1 HISIHSNKP
10 ALAGRQEK
18 PVSQPYSDSASD
30 HVIAAYDDIALYD
43 GVRTK
48 RVLAFFIDYA
58 IVLALCVPMAILV
71 FFIGIFT
78 LGPGFFLYPILFLLV
93 ALPYIGL
100 SMGGPNQA
108 TPGMRMMGIRIA
120 RLDGRPVDFMLA
132 VVHGVLF
139 WALNAIL
146 TPFILLATLVL
157 DRKRTVH

>member
-1 HISIHSNKP
+1 M
-10 ALAGRQEK
+10 
-18 PVSQPYSDSASD
+18 SQPIRENADNHAMG
-30 HVIAAYDDIALYD
+30 AYDDIALYD

-58 IVLALCVPMAILV
+58 IVLALCVPVAILI

-78 LGPGFFLYPILFLLV
+78 LGLGFFLYPLLFLLV
-93 ALPYIGL
+93 AIPYIGL

-108 TPGMRMMGIRIA
+108 TPGMRVMGIRLA

-139 WALNAIL
+139 WALNAVL

-157 DRKRTVH
+157 DRKQTVHDWLLGTVVVRS

>member
-1 HISIHSNKP
+1 MSRP
-10 ALAGRQEK
+10 F
-18 PVSQPYSDSASD
+18 PDSTAEPTMG
-30 HVIAAYDDIALYD
+30 AYDDIALYD

-58 IVLALCVPMAILV
+58 IVLALCVPVAVLI

-78 LGPGFFLYPILFLLV
+78 LGLGFFLYPILFLLV
-93 ALPYIGL
+93 ALPYVGL

-108 TPGMRMMGIRIA
+108 TPGMRMMGVRLV

-146 TPFILLATLVL
+146 TPFILLATLAL
-157 DRKRTVH
+157 NRKQTVHDWLLGTVVVRG

>member
-1 HISIHSNKP
+1 M
-10 ALAGRQEK
+10 
-18 PVSQPYSDSASD
+18 SQPFPDSANDPS
-30 HVIAAYDDIALYD
+30 IGTYDDIALYD

-58 IVLALCVPMAILV
+58 IVLALCVPVAILI

-78 LGPGFFLYPILFLLV
+78 LGLGFFLYPLLFLLV
-93 ALPYIGL
+93 AIPYIGM

-108 TPGMRMMGIRIA
+108 TPGMRMMGIRVA

-139 WALNAIL
+139 WALNAVL

-157 DRKRTVH
+157 DRKQTVHDWLLGTVVVRS

>member
-1 HISIHSNKP
+1 MSRP
-10 ALAGRQEK
+10 MPDTL
-18 PVSQPYSDSASD
+18 DDASMSR
-30 HVIAAYDDIALYD
+30 YDDIALYD

-58 IVLALCVPMAILV
+58 IVLALCVPVAILI

-78 LGPGFFLYPILFLLV
+78 LGLGFFLYPILFLLV
-93 ALPYIGL
+93 AIPYIGM

-108 TPGMRMMGIRIA
+108 TPGMRVMDIRVA
-120 RLDGRPVDFMLA
+120 RLDGRQVDFMLA

-139 WALNAIL
+139 WALNAVL

-157 DRKRTVH
+157 DRKQTVHDWLLGTVVVRNRID

>member
-1 HISIHSNKP
+1 M
-10 ALAGRQEK
+10 
-18 PVSQPYSDSASD
+18 SQPIRESAENHAMGD
-30 HVIAAYDDIALYD
+30 YDDIALYD

-58 IVLALCVPMAILV
+58 IVLALCVPVAILI

-78 LGPGFFLYPILFLLV
+78 LGLGFFLYPLLFLLV
-93 ALPYIGL
+93 AIPYIGMT
-100 SMGGPNQA
+100 MGGPNQA
-108 TPGMRMMGIRIA
+108 TPGMRMMGIRLA

-139 WALNAIL
+139 WALNAVL

-157 DRKRTVH
+157 DRKQTVHDWLLGTVVVRG

>member
-1 HISIHSNKP
+1 M
-10 ALAGRQEK
+10 
-18 PVSQPYSDSASD
+18 SQPIRESAD
-30 HVIAAYDDIALYD
+30 NHAMGDYDDIALYD

-58 IVLALCVPMAILV
+58 IVLALCVPVAILI

-78 LGPGFFLYPILFLLV
+78 LGLGFFLYPLLFLLV
-93 ALPYIGL
+93 AIPYIGMT
-100 SMGGPNQA
+100 MGGPNQA
-108 TPGMRMMGIRIA
+108 TPGMRMMGIRLA

-139 WALNAIL
+139 WALNAVL

-157 DRKRTVH
+157 DRKQTVHDWLLGTVVVRG

>member
-1 HISIHSNKP
+1 M
-10 ALAGRQEK
+10 
-18 PVSQPYSDSASD
+18 SQPFQDRADDPS
-30 HVIAAYDDIALYD
+30 IGAYDDFALYD

-58 IVLALCVPMAILV
+58 IVLALCVPVAILI

-78 LGPGFFLYPILFLLV
+78 LGLGFFLYPILFLLV
-93 ALPYIGL
+93 AIPYIGM

-108 TPGMRMMGIRIA
+108 TPGMRMMGIRVA

-139 WALNAIL
+139 WALNAVL

-157 DRKRTVH
+157 DRKQTVHDWLLGTVVVRS

>member
-1 HISIHSNKP
+1 M
-10 ALAGRQEK
+10 
-18 PVSQPYSDSASD
+18 SQPFPDSANNPS
-30 HVIAAYDDIALYD
+30 IGTYDDIALYD

-58 IVLALCVPMAILV
+58 IVLALCVPVAILI

-78 LGPGFFLYPILFLLV
+78 LGLGFFLYPLLFLLV
-93 ALPYIGL
+93 AIPYIGM

-108 TPGMRMMGIRIA
+108 TPGMRMMGIRVA

-139 WALNAIL
+139 WALNAVL

-157 DRKRTVH
+157 DRKQTVHDWLLGTVVIRG

>member
-1 HISIHSNKP
+1 MSRP
-10 ALAGRQEK
+10 F
-18 PVSQPYSDSASD
+18 PDSASD
-30 HVIAAYDDIALYD
+30 PAISAYDDIALYD

-58 IVLALCVPMAILV
+58 IVLALCVPVAVLI

-78 LGPGFFLYPILFLLV
+78 LGLGFFLYPILFLLV
-93 ALPYIGL
+93 AIPYIGM

-108 TPGMRMMGIRIA
+108 TPGMRMMGIRVA

-157 DRKRTVH
+157 NRKQTVHDWLLGTVVVRG

>member
-1 HISIHSNKP
+1 M
-10 ALAGRQEK
+10 
-18 PVSQPYSDSASD
+18 SQPYSEDAREQPMG
-30 HVIAAYDDIALYD
+30 AYDDIALYD

-58 IVLALCVPMAILV
+58 IVLALCVPVAVLI

-78 LGPGFFLYPILFLLV
+78 LGLGFFLYPILFLLV
-93 ALPYIGL
+93 AIPYIGL

-108 TPGMRMMGIRIA
+108 TPGMRMMGIRVA

-132 VVHGVLF
+132 IVHGVLF
-139 WALNAIL
+139 WALNAVL

-157 DRKRTVH
+157 DRKQTVHDWLLGTVVVRG

>member
-1 HISIHSNKP
+1 M
-10 ALAGRQEK
+10 
-18 PVSQPYSDSASD
+18 SQPFRESAD
-30 HVIAAYDDIALYD
+30 NHAMGAYDDIALYD

-58 IVLALCVPMAILV
+58 IVLALCVPVAVLI

-78 LGPGFFLYPILFLLV
+78 LGLGFLLYPILFLLV
-93 ALPYIGL
+93 AIPYIGM

-108 TPGMRMMGIRIA
+108 TPGMRMMGVRLA

-139 WALNAIL
+139 WALNAVL

-157 DRKRTVH
+157 DRKQTVHDWLLGTVVVRQ

>member
-1 HISIHSNKP
+1 M
-10 ALAGRQEK
+10 
-18 PVSQPYSDSASD
+18 SQPFPDSANNPS
-30 HVIAAYDDIALYD
+30 IGTYDDIALYD

-58 IVLALCVPMAILV
+58 IVLALCVPVAILI

-78 LGPGFFLYPILFLLV
+78 LGLGFFLYPILFLLV
-93 ALPYIGL
+93 AIPYIGMT
-100 SMGGPNQA
+100 MGGPNQA
-108 TPGMRMMGIRIA
+108 TPGMRMMGIRVA

-139 WALNAIL
+139 WALNAVL

-157 DRKRTVH
+157 DRKQTVHDWLLGTVVVRS

>member
-1 HISIHSNKP
+1 M
-10 ALAGRQEK
+10 
-18 PVSQPYSDSASD
+18 SQPIRESAD
-30 HVIAAYDDIALYD
+30 NNAMGAYDDIALYD

-58 IVLALCVPMAILV
+58 IVLALCVPVAILI

-78 LGPGFFLYPILFLLV
+78 LGLGFFLYPLLFLLV
-93 ALPYIGL
+93 AIPYIGMT
-100 SMGGPNQA
+100 MGGPNQA
-108 TPGMRMMGIRIA
+108 TPGMRMMGIRLA

-139 WALNAIL
+139 WALNAVL

-157 DRKRTVH
+157 DRKQTVHDWLLGTVVVRS

>member
-1 HISIHSNKP
+1 MN
-10 ALAGRQEK
+10 
-18 PVSQPYSDSASD
+18 QPIRESAD
-30 HVIAAYDDIALYD
+30 NQAMRAYDDIALYD

-58 IVLALCVPMAILV
+58 IVLALCVPVAILI

-78 LGPGFFLYPILFLLV
+78 LGLGFFLYPLLFLLV
-93 ALPYIGL
+93 AIPYIGMT
-100 SMGGPNQA
+100 MGGPNQA
-108 TPGMRMMGIRIA
+108 TPGMRVMGIRLA

-139 WALNAIL
+139 WALNAVL

-157 DRKRTVH
+157 DRKQTVHDWLLGTVVVRG

>member
-1 HISIHSNKP
+1 MSHPMH
-10 ALAGRQEK
+10 
-18 PVSQPYSDSASD
+18 DSAGD
-30 HVIAAYDDIALYD
+30 HSICAYDDIALYD

-58 IVLALCVPMAILV
+58 LVLALCVPMAVLV

-78 LGPGFFLYPILFLLV
+78 FGLGFFLYGILFLLV
-93 ALPYIGL
+93 AIPYVGL

-108 TPGMRMMGIRIA
+108 TPGMRMMGIKVV

-139 WALNAIL
+139 WALNAVL
-146 TPFILLATLVL
+146 TPLILLATLFL
-157 DRKRTVH
+157 DRKQTVHDWMLGTVVIRD